1 MKIMTQLLQNED
13 QTNKLIN
20 LKKKKKKKKKEEE
33 LLMKIRINQID
44 WSADEEFFNWKL
56 KVFYDKCVF

>member
-1 MKIMTQLLQNED
+1 MKIMTKLLQNED

-20 LKKKKKKKKKEEE
+20 LKKKKEE

>member
-1 MKIMTQLLQNED
+1 MSRVYLKYTELTLRIITVMKIMTQLLQNED

-20 LKKKKKKKKKEEE
+20 LKKKRKKKEE

-44 WSADEEFFNWKL
+44 
-56 KVFYDKCVF
+56 

>member
-1 MKIMTQLLQNED
+1 MSRVYLKYTELTLRIITVMKIMTQLLQNED

-20 LKKKKKKKKKEEE
+20 LKKKKKKKKEEE

-44 WSADEEFFNWKL
+44 
-56 KVFYDKCVF
+56 

>member
-13 QTNKLIN
+13 QTNKPIN
-20 LKKKKKKKKKEEE
+20 LKKKKEE

>member
-20 LKKKKKKKKKEEE
+20 LKKKKKKKKEEE

>member
-20 LKKKKKKKKKEEE
+20 LKKKKEE